1 MNNSDLIWRLV
12 EIILQQE
19 KDLNQV
25 ALDQVKTDNKPNDQT
40 QNEV

>member
-19 KDLNQV
+19 KDLQQIST
-25 ALDQVKTDNKPNDQT
+25 DQVKTDTKSNDQK

>member
-25 ALDQVKTDNKPNDQT
+25 ALDQVKTDSKPNDQT

>member
-25 ALDQVKTDNKPNDQT
+25 ALDQVKADNKPNDQT